1 LTYRKGSGLDFI
13 VCQVYMQRR
22 LRRAVIEEESMRLG
36 FKVLCGFFVGFRG
49 QESLSIPRE
58 VDVLECA

>member
-1 LTYRKGSGLDFI
+1 
-13 VCQVYMQRR
+13 MQRR